1 MFSEWR
7 HGRGGH
13 LILADEDLTTKVVN
27 GWKRINTLAHYGIRE
42 SAVMCLVARRKEM
55 LNCLR
60 KFHFIQKVS
69 FNELICDIKY
79 FSDTISVP

>member
-1 MFSEWR
+1 MIFVFLFSEWR

-55 LNCLR
+55 LNCLSM
-60 KFHFIQKVS
+60 FWILHFS
-69 FNELICDIKY
+69 FDSFLLHNFCFY
-79 FSDTISVP
+79 

>member
-1 MFSEWR
+1 MYTQKNNTHLKGSNKFLRNDIFLAEWR

-13 LILADEDLTTKVVN
+13 LILADEDLTTKIVN

-55 LNCLR
+55 LNSLR
-60 KFHFIQKVS
+60 M
-69 FNELICDIKY
+69 C
-79 FSDTISVP
+79 